1 MSEEK
6 NPREKLQ
13 EAITDERAASLE
25 AERIY
30 EQLTAKMQAYQMG
43 SGPAPTNED
52 FLLWSRA
59 VERRIKMKQ
68 IGIELDGEQR
78 G

>member
-78 G
+78 R

>member
-43 SGPAPTNED
+43 RGPAPTNED
-52 FLLWSRA
+52 FLQWSRA
-59 VERRIKMKQ
+59 VERRIKMKE
-68 IGIELDGEQR
+68 IGIEPDDGQR
-78 G
+78 R

>member
-43 SGPAPTNED
+43 RGPAPTNED

-59 VERRIKMKQ
+59 VERRIKMKE
-68 IGIELDGEQR
+68 IGIELDGAQR
-78 G
+78 R